1 MSGLQQV
8 EKEWEEG
15 KFVIDIKSDE
25 DIHTANERRLGEI
38 IGAAAGMLHTGRS
51 RNEQVGVDMRL
62 WAGEQLVD
70 IAGERSKDSL
80 PILMPGYTH
89 LQRVQPV
96 RFSH

>member
-1 MSGLQQV
+1 
-8 EKEWEEG
+8 
-15 KFVIDIKSDE
+15 
-25 DIHTANERRLGEI
+25 
-38 IGAAAGMLHTGRS
+38 
-51 RNEQVGVDMRL
+51 MRL